1 MSATLDKIKEE
12 LDKIKEEIRTLPP
25 EEQQE
30 ARELVDSLLSEP
42 AAPAERPDCAPER
55 RWLAEHGREYAG
67 RWVALDGDRLLAHGE
82 RASEVYAAVR
92 ESGVQLPLVVR
103 VDPTDRLPFGGW

>member
-1 MSATLDKIKEE
+1 MSATLDKVKEE
-12 LDKIKEEIRTLPP
+12 MRTLAP
-25 EEQQE
+25 EELRE
-30 ARELVDSLLSEP
+30 VRELADSLLSEP
-42 AAPAERPDCAPER
+42 SSSAEPPDCAPER

-67 RWVALDGDRLLAHGE
+67 QWVALDGDRLLAHGE

-103 VDPTDRLPFGGW
+103 IDPSDRLPFGGW